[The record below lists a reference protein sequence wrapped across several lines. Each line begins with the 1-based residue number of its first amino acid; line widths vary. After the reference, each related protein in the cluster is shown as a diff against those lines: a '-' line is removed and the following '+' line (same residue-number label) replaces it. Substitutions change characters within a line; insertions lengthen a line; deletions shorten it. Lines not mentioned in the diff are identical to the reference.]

1 MPVATAAT
9 LPVIAQQAQGG
20 GSMLMLI
27 AFALLAV
34 MLFLSFRRGKKM
46 QQQQAQ
52 MRSTLAPGV
61 EVMTGA
67 GIFGTVVAV
76 DTEGQRVTLETAPGT
91 RMDVHLQG
99 ITTVVEPGTAAAAE
113 APAAPADVDPAAA
126 PTTDPSRPD
135 DAPGAE
141 YRADDAAD
149 RRPRRDDL
157 A

>member
-9 LPVIAQQAQGG
+9 LPVIAQQAQGDG

-27 AFALLAV
+27 AFAMLAV
-34 MLFLSFRRGKKM
+34 MLFLSFRKGKKV
-46 QQQQAQ
+46 QQQQAE

-67 GIFGTVVAV
+67 GIFGTVVSV
-76 DTEGQRVTLETAPGT
+76 DAENQRVTIETAPGT

-99 ITTVVEPGTAAAAE
+99 VTNVVEPTAAAA
-113 APAAPADVDPAAA
+113 ATPAEDAARLDA
-126 PTTDPSRPD
+126 
-135 DAPGAE
+135 APGAE
-141 YRADDAAD
+141 YGAQQPVVEPRADDAVDPRD
-149 RRPRRDDL
+149 RRGDL

>member
-20 GSMLMLI
+20 GGSLLMLI

-34 MLFLSFRRGKKM
+34 MLFLSFRKGKKM

-99 ITTVVEPGTAAAAE
+99 ITTVVEPETAAA
-113 APAAPADVDPAAA
+113 AAA
-126 PTTDPSRPD
+126 PTTDPSRLD
-135 DAPGAE
+135 DAPGTE
-141 YRADDAAD
+141 YRADDAD
-149 RRPRRDDL
+149 PRPRRDDL

>member
-20 GSMLMLI
+20 GGSLLMLV
-27 AFALLAV
+27 AFAVLAV
-34 MLFLSFRRGKKM
+34 MLFLSFRKGKKV

-99 ITTVVEPGTAAAAE
+99 ITTVVEPETAAA
-113 APAAPADVDPAAA
+113 AAA
-126 PTTDPSRPD
+126 PTTDPSRLD
-135 DAPGAE
+135 DAPGTE
-141 YRADDAAD
+141 YRADDAD
-149 RRPRRDDL
+149 DPRPRRDDL

>member
-20 GSMLMLI
+20 GGSLLMLF

-34 MLFLSFRRGKKM
+34 MLFLSFRKGKKM

-99 ITTVVEPGTAAAAE
+99 ITTVVEPETAAA
-113 APAAPADVDPAAA
+113 AAA
-126 PTTDPSRPD
+126 PTTDPSRLD
-135 DAPGAE
+135 DAPGTE
-141 YRADDAAD
+141 YRADDAD
-149 RRPRRDDL
+149 PRPRRDDL

>member
-20 GSMLMLI
+20 GGSLLMLF

-34 MLFLSFRRGKKM
+34 MLFLSFRKGKKI

-76 DTEGQRVTLETAPGT
+76 DAEAQRVTLETAPGT

-99 ITTVVEPGTAAAAE
+99 ITTVVEPETAAA
-113 APAAPADVDPAAA
+113 AAA
-126 PTTDPSRPD
+126 PTTDPSRRD
-135 DAPGAE
+135 DAPGTE
-141 YRADDAAD
+141 YRADDAD
-149 RRPRRDDL
+149 PRPRRDDL

>member
-20 GSMLMLI
+20 GGSLLMLF

-34 MLFLSFRRGKKM
+34 MLFLSFRKGKKM

-76 DTEGQRVTLETAPGT
+76 DAEAQRVTLETAPGT

-99 ITTVVEPGTAAAAE
+99 ITTVVEPETAAA
-113 APAAPADVDPAAA
+113 AAA
-126 PTTDPSRPD
+126 PTTDPSRLD
-135 DAPGAE
+135 DAPGTE
-141 YRADDAAD
+141 YRADDAD
-149 RRPRRDDL
+149 DPRPRRDDL

>member
-20 GSMLMLI
+20 GGSLLMLF

-34 MLFLSFRRGKKM
+34 MLFLSFRKGKKV

-99 ITTVVEPGTAAAAE
+99 VTTVVEPETAE
-113 APAAPADVDPAAA
+113 APAGVDPAAA
-126 PTTDPSRPD
+126 PTTDPSRLD
-135 DAPGAE
+135 DAPGTE
-141 YRADDAAD
+141 YRVDDAAD
-149 RRPRRDDL
+149 PRPRRDDL

>member
-20 GSMLMLI
+20 GGSLLMLI

-34 MLFLSFRRGKKM
+34 MLFLSFRKGKKM

-99 ITTVVEPGTAAAAE
+99 VTTVVEPETAE
-113 APAAPADVDPAAA
+113 APAGVDPAAA
-126 PTTDPSRPD
+126 PTTDPSRLD
-135 DAPGAE
+135 DAPGTE
-141 YRADDAAD
+141 YRADDAD
-149 RRPRRDDL
+149 DPRPRRDDL

>member
-34 MLFLSFRRGKKM
+34 MLFFSFRKGKKV

-99 ITTVVEPGTAAAAE
+99 VTTVVEPET
-113 APAAPADVDPAAA
+113 AAA
-126 PTTDPSRPD
+126 PTTDPSRLD
-135 DAPGAE
+135 DAPGTE

-149 RRPRRDDL
+149 PRPRRDDL

>member
-20 GSMLMLI
+20 GGSLLMLV
-27 AFALLAV
+27 AFAVLAV
-34 MLFLSFRRGKKM
+34 MLFLSFRRGKKV

-52 MRSTLAPGV
+52 MRSTLAPGD

-76 DTEGQRVTLETAPGT
+76 DTAGQRVTLETAPGT

-99 ITTVVEPGTAAAAE
+99 VTTVVEPETAE
-113 APAAPADVDPAAA
+113 APAGVDPAAA
-126 PTTDPSRPD
+126 PTTDPSRLD
-135 DAPGAE
+135 DAPGTE
-141 YRADDAAD
+141 YRVDDAAD
-149 RRPRRDDL
+149 PRPRRDDL

>member
-20 GSMLMLI
+20 GGSLLMLI

-34 MLFLSFRRGKKM
+34 MLFLSFRKGKKM

-52 MRSTLAPGV
+52 MRSTLAPGD

-76 DTEGQRVTLETAPGT
+76 DTAGQRVTLETAPGT

-99 ITTVVEPGTAAAAE
+99 VTTVVEPETAE
-113 APAAPADVDPAAA
+113 APAGVDPAAA
-126 PTTDPSRPD
+126 PTTDPSRLD
-135 DAPGAE
+135 DAPGTE
-141 YRADDAAD
+141 YRVDDAAD
-149 RRPRRDDL
+149 PRPRRDDL

>member
-20 GSMLMLI
+20 GGSLLMLV

-34 MLFLSFRRGKKM
+34 MLFLSFRKGKKV

-76 DTEGQRVTLETAPGT
+76 DTEAQRVTLETAPGT

-99 ITTVVEPGTAAAAE
+99 ITTVVEPETAAAE
-113 APAAPADVDPAAA
+113 APAGVDPAAA
-126 PTTDPSRPD
+126 PTTDPSRRD
-135 DAPGAE
+135 DAPGTE
-141 YRADDAAD
+141 YRADDAD
-149 RRPRRDDL
+149 PRPRRDDL

>member
-20 GSMLMLI
+20 GGSLLMLI

-34 MLFLSFRRGKKM
+34 MLFLSFRKGKKM

-52 MRSTLAPGV
+52 MRSTLAPGL

-99 ITTVVEPGTAAAAE
+99 ITTVVEPETAAA
-113 APAAPADVDPAAA
+113 AAA
-126 PTTDPSRPD
+126 PTTDPSRLD
-135 DAPGAE
+135 DAPGTE
-141 YRADDAAD
+141 YRADDAD
-149 RRPRRDDL
+149 PRPRRDDL

>member
-20 GSMLMLI
+20 GGSLLMLI

-34 MLFLSFRRGKKM
+34 MLFLSFRKGKKM

-99 ITTVVEPGTAAAAE
+99 ITTVVEPETAAASK
-113 APAAPADVDPAAA
+113 APAGVDPAAA
-126 PTTDPSRPD
+126 PTADPSRLD
-135 DAPGAE
+135 DAPGTE

-149 RRPRRDDL
+149 PRPRRDDL

>member
-1 MPVATAAT
+1 MPVAAAAT
-9 LPVIAQQAQGG
+9 LPVIAQQAQGGG

-34 MLFLSFRRGKKM
+34 MLFLSFRKGKKM

-76 DTEGQRVTLETAPGT
+76 DAEAQRVTLETAPGT

-99 ITTVVEPGTAAAAE
+99 ITTVVEPETAAA
-113 APAAPADVDPAAA
+113 AAA
-126 PTTDPSRPD
+126 PTTDPSRLD
-135 DAPGAE
+135 DAPGTE
-141 YRADDAAD
+141 YRADDAD
-149 RRPRRDDL
+149 PRPRRDDL

>member
-20 GSMLMLI
+20 GGSLLMLI

-34 MLFLSFRRGKKM
+34 MLFLSFRKGKKM

-99 ITTVVEPGTAAAAE
+99 ITTVVEPET
-113 APAAPADVDPAAA
+113 AA
-126 PTTDPSRPD
+126 PTTDPSRLD
-135 DAPGAE
+135 DAPGTE
-141 YRADDAAD
+141 YRADDAD
-149 RRPRRDDL
+149 DPRPRRDDL

>member
-9 LPVIAQQAQGG
+9 LPVIAQQAQGGG

-34 MLFLSFRRGKKM
+34 MLFLSFRKGKKM

-76 DTEGQRVTLETAPGT
+76 DAEAQRVTLETAPGT

-99 ITTVVEPGTAAAAE
+99 ITTVVEPETAAA
-113 APAAPADVDPAAA
+113 AAA
-126 PTTDPSRPD
+126 PTTDPSRRD
-135 DAPGAE
+135 DAPGTE
-141 YRADDAAD
+141 YRADDAD
-149 RRPRRDDL
+149 DPRPRRDDL

>member
-20 GSMLMLI
+20 GGSLLMLI
-27 AFALLAV
+27 AFAVLAV
-34 MLFLSFRRGKKM
+34 MLFLSFRKGKKV

-52 MRSTLAPGV
+52 MRSTLAPGD

-76 DTEGQRVTLETAPGT
+76 DTAGQRVTLETAPGT

-99 ITTVVEPGTAAAAE
+99 VTTVVEPETAE
-113 APAAPADVDPAAA
+113 APAGVDPAAA
-126 PTTDPSRPD
+126 PTTDPSRLE
-135 DAPGAE
+135 DAPGTE

-149 RRPRRDDL
+149 PRPRRDDL

>member
-20 GSMLMLI
+20 GGSLLMLI

-34 MLFLSFRRGKKM
+34 MLFLSFRKGKKM

-99 ITTVVEPGTAAAAE
+99 ITTVVEPETAAA
-113 APAAPADVDPAAA
+113 AAA
-126 PTTDPSRPD
+126 PTTDPSRLD
-135 DAPGAE
+135 DAPGTE

-149 RRPRRDDL
+149 PRPRRDDL

>member
-20 GSMLMLI
+20 GGSLLMLI

-34 MLFLSFRRGKKM
+34 MLFLSFRKGKKM

-76 DTEGQRVTLETAPGT
+76 DAEAQRVTLETAPGT

-99 ITTVVEPGTAAAAE
+99 ITTVVEPETAAA
-113 APAAPADVDPAAA
+113 AAA
-126 PTTDPSRPD
+126 PTTDPSRLD
-135 DAPGAE
+135 DAPGTE
-141 YRADDAAD
+141 YRADDAD
-149 RRPRRDDL
+149 PRPRRDDL

>member
-20 GSMLMLI
+20 GGSLLMLI

-34 MLFLSFRRGKKM
+34 MLFLSFRKGKKM

-99 ITTVVEPGTAAAAE
+99 ITTVVEPETAAA
-113 APAAPADVDPAAA
+113 AAA
-126 PTTDPSRPD
+126 PTTDPSRLD
-135 DAPGAE
+135 DAPGTE
-141 YRADDAAD
+141 YRADDAD
-149 RRPRRDDL
+149 DPRPRRDDL